1 MPGGTCGCLGGGILD
16 IPFERSMSKIN
27 PSGVSSAYMNDKT
40 QQSPTVPVYNKALR
54 KWTYYIFPEGVEQE
68 AGDFADEETARAA
81 SWKTYRAWQANGCKY

>member
-1 MPGGTCGCLGGGILD
+1 MGKTNRGAYA
-16 IPFERSMSKIN
+16 RHMS
-27 PSGVSSAYMNDKT
+27 DKT

-68 AGDFADEETARAA
+68 AGDFADEETARVA